1 MKLNWKFISS
11 LLLVSVFSGLVA
23 FGVYSVLDEKQKFPT
38 AQSGV
43 FNQSGFSP
51 VGYNLV
57 AAESTD
63 FTVAAER
70 SVNAVV
76 HIKSVA
82 KLNVPQLNNRRG
94 FIDPFEFFFGEQAPQ
109 YQRQPQQQI
118 GFGSGVIISTDGYI
132 VTNNHVIAKADEI
145 EVITNDEQTYK
156 AKLIGT
162 DETTDVALLKIEGKN
177 FPVIPF
183 GDSDALKVGEWVLA
197 VGNPFNL
204 TSTVTAGIVSAKG
217 RGNVFSDY
225 GSGNSQDK
233 VESFIQTDAAVNPG
247 NSGGALVNT
256 KGELVGINTAIYSQ
270 TGNYV
275 GYSFAVP
282 INLVKKVVTDIRQ
295 YGVVQRAVLGVSIID
310 VPSLKAASES
320 NAADAKEYAEKYNKL
335 KVKEGVYVDGF
346 SSNSSAHKAGMQEG
360 DVILAINGK
369 KVKTANELKAMV
381 NNYSPGDV
389 VEVLINRDGKEKTLK
404 VELKNDQGTTSI
416 IKNRSAEDILGAKFA
431 VISNAAK
438 RSVGVNYGIEVTEVS
453 AGKLKDAGIKEG
465 FIILTA
471 NDTRLTSPEQFL
483 KIVESVMKNDPDDRG
498 LYIKGLSLNDRV
510 RFYAIDLN

>member
-1 MKLNWKFISS
+1 
-11 LLLVSVFSGLVA
+11 
-23 FGVYSVLDEKQKFPT
+23 
-38 AQSGV
+38 
-43 FNQSGFSP
+43 
-51 VGYNLV
+51 
-57 AAESTD
+57 
-63 FTVAAER
+63 
-70 SVNAVV
+70 
-76 HIKSVA
+76 
-82 KLNVPQLNNRRG
+82 
-94 FIDPFEFFFGEQAPQ
+94 
-109 YQRQPQQQI
+109 
-118 GFGSGVIISTDGYI
+118 
-132 VTNNHVIAKADEI
+132 
-145 EVITNDEQTYK
+145 
-156 AKLIGT
+156 
-162 DETTDVALLKIEGKN
+162 
-177 FPVIPF
+177 
-183 GDSDALKVGEWVLA
+183 
-197 VGNPFNL
+197 
-204 TSTVTAGIVSAKG
+204 
-217 RGNVFSDY
+217 VFSDY

-270 TGNYV
+270 IGNYV

-369 KVKTANELKAMV
+369 KVKTASELKAMV

-416 IKNRSAEDILGAKFA
+416 IKNRSAEDVLGAKFA